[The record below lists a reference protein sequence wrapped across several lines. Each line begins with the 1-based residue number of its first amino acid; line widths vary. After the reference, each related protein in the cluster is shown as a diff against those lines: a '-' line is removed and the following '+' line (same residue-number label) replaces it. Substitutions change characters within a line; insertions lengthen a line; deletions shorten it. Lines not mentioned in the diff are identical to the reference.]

1 MFGDFDWVV
10 ASDMRLS
17 SHTDCY
23 RLDLNEAEI
32 AFGGN
37 LNSWKLNA
45 MDWLECIGV
54 VETANRPNIVVFPW
68 FDIFCPYWF
77 DYDVAVFHAMTIHRQ
92 CTAKYVWCSGRTVA
106 NCFGRWTTQKNGLGC
121 FFRTLK
127 WRWLFAVTSVVSA
140 KAAQL
145 KCFNFYG
152 CVLIWKPRD
161 VKCVHNMHK
170 CVSWRQGIDWFTIYS
185 GACRAN
191 SMMRWQ
197 LSCRQRFLGSR
208 YLKYCWMVAIGRK

>member
-1 MFGDFDWVV
+1 
-10 ASDMRLS
+10 
-17 SHTDCY
+17 
-23 RLDLNEAEI
+23 
-32 AFGGN
+32 
-37 LNSWKLNA
+37 
-45 MDWLECIGV
+45 MDWLGCIGV
-54 VETANRPNIVVFPW
+54 VETANRPNIV
-68 FDIFCPYWF
+68 IFHWLGIFRPYWF

-161 VKCVHNMHK
+161 VKYVQNMHK
-170 CVSWRQGIDWFTIYS
+170 CVSWRQVKDSFTIYS
-185 GACRAN
+185 GACSAN

>member
-17 SHTDCY
+17 SHIACY

-77 DYDVAVFHAMTIHRQ
+77 DYAVAVFHTHDDPSSMHGEVRLMFWLYSIKLLQRMNHS
-92 CTAKYVWCSGRTVA
+92 KE
-106 NCFGRWTTQKNGLGC
+106 WT
-121 FFRTLK
+121 
-127 WRWLFAVTSVVSA
+127 WLFFPHFKMKMVICDNS
-140 KAAQL
+140 
-145 KCFNFYG
+145 G
-152 CVLIWKPRD
+152 CEHWS
-161 VKCVHNMHK
+161 C
-170 CVSWRQGIDWFTIYS
+170 ID
-185 GACRAN
+185 
-191 SMMRWQ
+191 
-197 LSCRQRFLGSR
+197 
-208 YLKYCWMVAIGRK
+208 